1 MSTAMRIDGRAGRGP
16 AAMTAP
22 ALRIAA
28 PVAETGSVPLAC
40 PDAGFPA
47 ADLRELAGR
56 AGTGIRAGFGT
67 VTGMTAGPALTEV
80 FSRASATVA
89 GTGFRR
95 YGFWGAHGWAA
106 VEIGTGTL
114 TAGDGGA
121 ARRGSF
127 EAAHAWAA
135 GTNPAGTGSATWSD
149 IAGAAR
155 TSDFTHLDGTTE
167 VRIAD
172 LARPLVDVDLDD
184 GGAGVARPA
193 PRARARDGRRGR
205 ARLPHW
211 AVPRPWPR
219 GGLGRIRHA
228 HQARVGSFAPVPDL
242 AQHGIVG
249 HDFPGVDR
257 VDAVAVGLN
266 MAAVHVNLGADLT
279 DIAFDSADADGKQA
293 ESGKSG
299 SSRDRH
305 RERAAAVLEL
315 PYDFPGRV
323 FANAGLDERVLQI
336 RGGGGHEPGLSAKR
350 GMGVGNRWVDGRG
363 AAVVRGGRPGG
374 SKDQLPLPAKARA
387 QPCRSRR
394 TSALWRHW

>member
-1 MSTAMRIDGRAGRGP
+1 MTAMSTAMRIDGRAGRGP
-16 AAMTAP
+16 AAMTTP
-22 ALRIAA
+22 ALRIAAPAGVPSAAPLVSSLYFDYTLSRAGAA

-40 PDAGFPA
+40 PDAGCPA

-80 FSRASATVA
+80 FSGASATVA

-121 ARRGSF
+121 AQRGSF

-155 TSDFTHLDGTTE
+155 TSDFTHLEGTVE

-184 GGAGVARPA
+184 GGAGVALEWRGLHPA
-193 PRARARDGRRGR
+193 
-205 ARLPHW
+205 H
-211 AVPRPWPR
+211 
-219 GGLGRIRHA
+219 
-228 HQARVGSFAPVPDL
+228 
-242 AQHGIVG
+242 
-249 HDFPGVDR
+249 
-257 VDAVAVGLN
+257 
-266 MAAVHVNLGADLT
+266 
-279 DIAFDSADADGKQA
+279 
-293 ESGKSG
+293 
-299 SSRDRH
+299 
-305 RERAAAVLEL
+305 
-315 PYDFPGRV
+315 
-323 FANAGLDERVLQI
+323 
-336 RGGGGHEPGLSAKR
+336 
-350 GMGVGNRWVDGRG
+350 GRG
-363 AAVVRGGRPGG
+363 DTRP
-374 SKDQLPLPAKARA
+374 PA
-387 QPCRSRR
+387 
-394 TSALWRHW
+394 